1 MKKILIISSL
11 FLVSSHTVF
20 AYVNPV
26 GCGTEGNCVSKNN
39 KVLTTDVSDLQN
51 QIDQLNKKNLDLE
64 YKISELGKNK
74 QATNQT
80 QVIYSESATQTQ
92 KINELENRVEISE
105 SLIKGLKNTLDK
117 TIGLLTKLLDLI
129 K

>member
-1 MKKILIISSL
+1 MLL
-11 FLVSSHTVF
+11 FFVSTEVSF
-20 AYVNPV
+20 AYVQPITN
-26 GCGTEGNCVSKNN
+26 GAQSKTGSM
-39 KVLTTDVSDLQN
+39 LSSDVVDLQT

-64 YKISELGKNK
+64 YKISELEKNK
-74 QATNQT
+74 QTTNQT

-92 KINELENRVEISE
+92 KINELEDRVEISE

-117 TIGLLTKLLDLI
+117 TISLLTKLLDLI